1 MRIAGGTYTPRG
13 KQLMVQYYPANNLTT
28 VLDRQ
33 SVHSEVS
40 RVLDGDAQLPF
51 TQIPELDGILSALS
65 KPGSTLTGEKLWD
78 LRIAL
83 EGLEAAGKFIAGEGK
98 ELLTSFVKQF
108 GSISRYKRELKE
120 LDNSLEPGGP
130 VRDGATPTLA
140 NLRKRIGKQQE
151 KLRTLAHSIA
161 EKWHRDGIAQEP
173 EPVFREGRHV
183 VAVRSDSRGRADGA
197 ALDRSRSGQTIFIEP
212 REVSEAG
219 LELKELLRDEEQEV
233 VKILARLTAICAER
247 ETDIDIDLDRLAQ
260 LDAAQAAMR
269 FSGAGSMVLP
279 SVSEKGTLHLK
290 DARHPLLAVTIGPD
304 RVVPLTLTLED
315 GQRTL
320 VISGPNSG
328 GKTVSLQTIGFCT
341 SLALCG
347 LPIPAGEESHI
358 PFIDAIHVDIG
369 DEQSLEDDL
378 STFTARL
385 KRLKAMLKPSDAGK
399 LCLIDEAGSGTDP
412 AQGAALAISIL
423 DQLSDEKAYVVC
435 ATHDGRIKT
444 HAAQSEKMIN
454 GRMIF
459 SEKALEPTYEF
470 RSGEPGRS
478 FAFEI
483 AERSGLSRDLVTRA
497 RELMGNAENEL
508 EDALRQAVRIRDKA
522 ESLLLQA
529 EKDSR
534 VAERNRMKYETLAG
548 ELENDAQKK
557 RAAGAEEARDIVRH
571 ARSRIE
577 GLVREI
583 KETGASAAAIK
594 KAQKEIME
602 LNLSFDEA
610 QVERNASGEDY
621 HEGDEVYL
629 LNLDRAAVVQSVGT
643 NRLRV
648 NAGSLMLD
656 VARED
661 IRPASAGGSAL
672 HEREAARKKSAQ
684 VAPRGISTPFKS
696 VPSRIELIGQKAEE
710 ARTTLEKYLD
720 DVILAGHIE
729 VSVIH
734 GSGAGVLRRVV
745 EDVLRH
751 HISVEDFGL
760 NTDEPGGTGVTRVR
774 LKGGD

>member
-1 MRIAGGTYTPRG
+1 
-13 KQLMVQYYPANNLTT
+13 MVEYYPAIDLTA

-33 SVHSEVS
+33 SVHAEVS
-40 RVLDGDAQLPF
+40 RVLHGDTQLPF
-51 TQIPELDGILSALS
+51 TQIPEIEGILSALS
-65 KPGSTLTGEKLWD
+65 KPGSTLTGEQLWD
-78 LRIAL
+78 LRSAL
-83 EGLEAAGKFIAGEGK
+83 EGLEAAGGFFAGGGS
-98 ELLTSFVKQF
+98 ELLPSFVEQY

-130 VRDGATPTLA
+130 VRDGATPILA
-140 NLRKRIGKQQE
+140 NLRKQIRKKQE
-151 KLRTLAHSIA
+151 RLRTLAHSIA
-161 EKWHRDGIAQEP
+161 EKWHRDGVAQEP

-197 ALDRSRSGQTIFIEP
+197 ALDRSRTGQTIFVEP

-233 VKILARLTAICAER
+233 EKILARLTAICAER
-247 ETDIDIDLDRLAQ
+247 EADIDIDLDRLAQ
-260 LDAAQAAMR
+260 LDAAQAVMR
-269 FSGAGSMVLP
+269 FSGAGSIALP
-279 SVSEKGTLHLK
+279 SVSENGTLHLK

-304 RVVPLTLTLED
+304 RVIPLTLTLEN
-315 GQRTL
+315 GNRTL

-328 GKTVSLQTIGFCT
+328 GKTVALQTVGFCT

-347 LPIPAGEESHI
+347 LPIPAGEESQI
-358 PFIDAIHVDIG
+358 PFVDAIHVDIG

-385 KRLKAMLKPSDAGK
+385 KRLRAMLKPSDAGK
-399 LCLIDEAGSGTDP
+399 LCLIDEVGSGTDP

-423 DQLSDEKAYVVC
+423 DHLSAENAYVVC

-444 HAAQSEKMIN
+444 HAAQSDRMIN

-483 AERSGLSRDLVTRA
+483 AERSGLPHDLVIRA
-497 RELMGNAENEL
+497 RELMGSAENEL
-508 EDALRQAVRIRDKA
+508 EDALRQAVRIRDEA

-534 VAERNRMKYETLAG
+534 VAERNRKEYETLAG
-548 ELENDAQKK
+548 ELERDAQKK
-557 RAAGAEEARDIVRH
+557 RAVAAGEAGEIVRD
-571 ARSRIE
+571 ARRRIE

-583 KETGASAAAIK
+583 RESGASAAAIK
-594 KAQKEIME
+594 KAREEIKE
-602 LNLSFDEA
+602 LNVSFVEA
-610 QVERNASGEDY
+610 QVERDASGEDY

-629 LNLDRAAVVQSVGT
+629 LSLERAAVVQSVGT
-643 NRLRV
+643 SRVRV
-648 NAGSLMLD
+648 NTGSLMLD

-672 HEREAARKKSAQ
+672 QKQEAARKKSAPA
-684 VAPRGISTPFKS
+684 APRGISTPFKS
-696 VPSRIELIGQKAEE
+696 VSSRIELIGQRADE
-710 ARTTLEKYLD
+710 ARTALEKYLD
-720 DVILAGHIE
+720 DAILAGHLE

-734 GSGAGVLRRVV
+734 GSGRGVLRRVV
-745 EDVLRH
+745 EEVLRKN
-751 HISVEDFGL
+751 ISVEDFGL
-760 NTDEPGGTGVTRVR
+760 NSDEPGGIGVTRVR
-774 LKGGD
+774 LKGGEA